1 MDSEFSIL
9 DSLMDNVQMTAAAW
23 SVREPTDSEAE
34 EDQEEE
40 DTCVTKKNKA
50 QRHYDEL
57 KESLKSLQKKLKSSL
72 AE

>member
-9 DSLMDNVQMTAAAW
+9 HSLMDNVQMTVAAW

-40 DTCVTKKNKA
+40 DTCVTRKDKA
-50 QRHYDEL
+50 QRHYDEIQ
-57 KESLKSLQKKLKSSL
+57 ESLKCLQKELKSSL

>member
-9 DSLMDNVQMTAAAW
+9 HSLMDNVQMTVAAW

-40 DTCVTKKNKA
+40 DICVTKKDKA
-50 QRHYDEL
+50 QGHYDEIQ
-57 KESLKSLQKKLKSSL
+57 KSLKSLQKELKSSL